1 MNQMIVKMM
10 ILKIESIFIEILE
23 KLFKIIYIY
32 NNEILRK

>member
-23 KLFKIIYIY
+23 KLLQIIYIY